1 LSLSCS
7 CTRRPLPQVF
17 PFMVAERGGIA
28 GTVWAALRCRPT
40 KRKREFPANTGR
52 QGQGGKGRHQ
62 AGDEEER
69 GNRAGVRVG
78 YVRAVCVCR
87 RPPLCSDGLRLAG
100 ALCLSLLA
108 AAREQ
113 TSDNAT
119 TRVGDSITQRCASR
133 ASAVLRSLAVW
144 CGPLHWRTEATGQ
157 LPHETRC
164 TSSEAQR
171 RTLFVS
177 LLPDASVLSAV
188 A

>member
-1 LSLSCS
+1 LQLHATSTSPSVSFHGCGEGWD
-7 CTRRPLPQVF
+7 RRDCVGCAALQTDKKKARISRQHREAGAGGQGQAPGRR
-17 PFMVAERGGIA
+17 RGGE
-28 GTVWAALRCRPT
+28 G
-40 KRKREFPANTGR
+40 KQGR
-52 QGQGGKGRHQ
+52 SEGGLCPR
-62 AGDEEER
+62 
-69 GNRAGVRVG
+69 GVRMSAPSPVLRRAASGRGAVLVPVG
-78 YVRAVCVCR
+78 
-87 RPPLCSDGLRLAG
+87 
-100 ALCLSLLA
+100 